1 MTAPHLRD
9 RYLQDSI
16 TTASPAKLLLMLYD
30 RLVLDLMQAEEALRS
45 VHRMQEQGW
54 VSDPEERERK
64 QNQRAEERTAA
75 NERLTH
81 AQEIVLEL
89 RTSLDV
95 DAWSGA
101 PALANLYG
109 WMLTELI
116 GANINKDADRV
127 AACRALVEPLRD
139 TWREAAAAAVAG

>member
-1 MTAPHLRD
+1 MTASHLRD
-9 RYLQDSI
+9 RYLQDSVN
-16 TTASPAKLLLMLYD
+16 TASPGKLLLMLYD
-30 RLVLDLMQAEEALRS
+30 RLVLDLMKGEEALRAED
-45 VHRMQEQGW
+45 REQAH
-54 VSDPEERERK
+54 ERI
-64 QNQRAEERTAA
+64 
-75 NERLTH
+75 TH

-116 GANINKDADRV
+116 GANIAKDADRV

-139 TWREAAAAAVAG
+139 AWREAAAAAVAG

>member
-1 MTAPHLRD
+1 MTSPQLRD

-16 TTASPAKLLLMLYD
+16 NTASPGKLLLMLYD
-30 RLVLDLMQAEEALRS
+30 RLVLDLMKAEEALQANDR
-45 VHRMQEQGW
+45 EQ
-54 VSDPEERERK
+54 SH
-64 QNQRAEERTAA
+64 
-75 NERLTH
+75 ERLTH

-95 DAWSGA
+95 EAWSGA

-116 GANINKDADRV
+116 GANIAKDADRV

-139 TWREAAAAAVAG
+139 AWREAAAAAVAG

>member
-9 RYLQDSI
+9 RYLQDSVS
-16 TTASPAKLLLMLYD
+16 TASPAKLLLMLYD
-30 RLVLDLMQAEEALRS
+30 RLVLDLGQAE
-45 VHRMQEQGW
+45 QGLHAG
-54 VSDPEERERK
+54 EHE
-64 QNQRAEERTAA
+64 TAY
-75 NERLTH
+75 EKVIH
-81 AQEIVLEL
+81 AQEIILEL

-101 PALANLYG
+101 PALANLYA

-116 GANINKDADRV
+116 GANIGRDAERV
-127 AACRALVEPLRD
+127 AAVRGLVEPLRD

>member
-1 MTAPHLRD
+1 MTSPQLRD

-16 TTASPAKLLLMLYD
+16 STASPGKLLLMLYD
-30 RLVLDLMQAEEALRS
+30 RLVLDLMKGEEALRAGA
-45 VHRMQEQGW
+45 REQAH
-54 VSDPEERERK
+54 E
-64 QNQRAEERTAA
+64 Q
-75 NERLTH
+75 LTH

-101 PALANLYG
+101 PALAGLYG

-116 GANINKDADRV
+116 GANIAKDADRV
-127 AACRALVEPLRD
+127 AACRTLVEPLRD
-139 TWREAAAAAVAG
+139 AWREAAAAAVAG

>member
-9 RYLQDSI
+9 RYLQDSVN
-16 TTASPAKLLLMLYD
+16 TASPGKLLIMLYD
-30 RLVLDLMQAEEALRS
+30 RLVLDLGQAEQALAA
-45 VHRMQEQGW
+45 Q
-54 VSDPEERERK
+54 EREVAHEK
-64 QNQRAEERTAA
+64 I
-75 NERLTH
+75 TH
-81 AQEIVLEL
+81 AQEIVIEL

-101 PALANLYG
+101 PALANIYG

-116 GANINKDADRV
+116 GANIARDAARV
-127 AACRALVEPLRD
+127 KAIRELAEPLRD

>member
-16 TTASPAKLLLMLYD
+16 STASPGKLLLMLYD
-30 RLVLDLMQAEEALRS
+30 RLVLDLMKGEEALRS
-45 VHRMQEQGW
+45 GDREQAH
-54 VSDPEERERK
+54 E
-64 QNQRAEERTAA
+64 Q
-75 NERLTH
+75 LTH

-101 PALANLYG
+101 PALADLYG

-116 GANINKDADRV
+116 GANIARDADRV
-127 AACRALVEPLRD
+127 AGCRTLVEPLRD
-139 TWREAAAAAVAG
+139 AWREAAALAVAG

>member
-16 TTASPAKLLLMLYD
+16 NTASPAKLLLMLYD
-30 RLVLDLMQAEEALRS
+30 RLVLDLMQAEQAL
-45 VHRMQEQGW
+45 
-54 VSDPEERERK
+54 
-64 QNQRAEERTAA
+64 RAEEREAA
-75 NERLTH
+75 HDKITH
-81 AQEIVLEL
+81 AQEIVIEL

-95 DAWSGA
+95 EAWSGA
-101 PALANLYG
+101 PALANIYG

-116 GANINKDADRV
+116 GANIARDADRV
-127 AACRALVEPLRD
+127 AAIRNLAEPLRD

>member
-16 TTASPAKLLLMLYD
+16 STASPAKLLLMLYD
-30 RLVLDLMQAEEALRS
+30 RLVLDLIKGEDALRGGAREEA
-45 VHRMQEQGW
+45 H
-54 VSDPEERERK
+54 
-64 QNQRAEERTAA
+64 
-75 NERLTH
+75 ERLTH

-116 GANINKDADRV
+116 GANIAKDADRV

-139 TWREAAAAAVAG
+139 AWREAAAAAVAG

>member
-16 TTASPAKLLLMLYD
+16 NTASPGKLLLMLYD
-30 RLVLDLMQAEEALRS
+30 RLVLDLMKGEEALRTGA
-45 VHRMQEQGW
+45 REQAH
-54 VSDPEERERK
+54 E
-64 QNQRAEERTAA
+64 Q
-75 NERLTH
+75 LTH

-101 PALANLYG
+101 PALAGLYG

-116 GANINKDADRV
+116 GANIAKDADRV
-127 AACRALVEPLRD
+127 AACRTLVEPLRD
-139 TWREAAAAAVAG
+139 AWREAAAAAVAG